1 MGSILLSVFSEILF
15 GIFFKFIP
23 IINYGF
29 NFFLEE
35 ISLNALKIT
44 FIYFLILQYIFYSQ
58 KNKKNFKIFLLE
70 LLLLSGI
77 GNVIAVVINNFLL
90 IPFINSFG
98 YHNTSIVVPI
108 NLSNLIIYNAINII
122 IVTISFNSMVI
133 FTLDFN
139 KNETLSSNLSAVN
152 PVLIAVIGL
161 FTGLIVEPLN
171 SLFTSILSGFI
182 YILVPLI
189 FAIILITIKK
199 NSFLI
204 SNLMYYSIIF
214 TFIFMGQITFI
225 LFFYP
230 NDFSQSSILM
240 IITAIIF
247 NNSFDLTVN
256 FFAFYFLIKFII
268 LNTPFELLN
277 EQSTHPK
284 VNFTLPNIFKK
295 RKASEY
301 STFNIEPSLEKIES
315 ILKENNEN

>member
-139 KNETLSSNLSAVN
+139 KNETLSSNFSAVN

-225 LFFYP
+225 LFFYT
-230 NDFSQSSILM
+230 NE
-240 IITAIIF
+240 
-247 NNSFDLTVN
+247 
-256 FFAFYFLIKFII
+256 FY
-268 LNTPFELLN
+268 
-277 EQSTHPK
+277 
-284 VNFTLPNIFKK
+284 
-295 RKASEY
+295 
-301 STFNIEPSLEKIES
+301 KI
-315 ILKENNEN
+315 